1 MSDDDVL
8 GSTFD
13 DLKERRGYLLPHH
26 RVVAKWDPEFLQAYE
41 EFVAASHFA
50 HRFLPEKTKDLLFLS
65 VQVAVGAPR
74 EILVA
79 YIHRCQTSGWS
90 VEEIVEAFELVL
102 LPAGGPKLVAA
113 FAVLE
118 DVTRGQRRDLCG
130 DRTAKVS

>member
-1 MSDDDVL
+1 MAADVPTGSDIAVE
-8 GSTFD
+8 G
-13 DLKERRGYLLPHH
+13 LKAGRGYLLPHH
-26 RVVAKWDPEFLQAYE
+26 RVLARWDPEFLAVYE
-41 EFVAASHFA
+41 EFVAASHF
-50 HRFLPEKTKDLLFLS
+50 RKRRLPEKTKDLLFLS

-79 YIHRCQTSGWS
+79 YIERCRAAGWS

-118 DVTRGQRRDLCG
+118 DVLAAG
-130 DRTAKVS
+130 AAS

>member
-1 MSDDDVL
+1 MSDDAL
-8 GSTFD
+8 ERTFD

-26 RVVAKWDPEFLQAYE
+26 RVLAKWDPVFLQSYE
-41 EFVAASHFA
+41 DFVDASHFA
-50 HRFLPEKTKDLLFLS
+50 HRLLPAKTKDLLFLC

-79 YIHRCQTSGWS
+79 YIDRCRVSGWS

-102 LPAGGPKLVAA
+102 LPAGGPKIVAA

-118 DVTRGQRRDLCG
+118 DVLARE
-130 DRTAKVS
+130 A